1 MADHTLA
8 DQIADQLRRD
18 ILRGKLNPGDPIK
31 ERDNAAEMGVS
42 RTPMREAIRILAK
55 EGLVILRPARS
66 PVIAAPSAADIR
78 DHLEVL
84 IALEILSGR
93 LACARASSDD
103 IDAIAL
109 IHDELVDGYTEMD
122 PLDAFELDMRFHRA
136 IAAAAHNAAL
146 IHTHTAYLARMWR
159 ARFLAAQTRRNRD
172 RVLGHHGEIV
182 TALRARDA
190 DAIAHTIETH
200 LSDLM
205 SAIDS

>member
-55 EGLVILRPARS
+55 EGLVTLRPARS
-66 PVIAAPSAADIR
+66 PVIAAPSAAAIR

-93 LACARASSDD
+93 LACARASSDE

-109 IHDELVDGYTEMD
+109 IHDELVDGYDDMD
-122 PLDAFELDMRFHRA
+122 PLEAFDLDMRFHRA
-136 IAAAAHNAAL
+136 IAAAAHNDAL

-159 ARFLAAQTRRNRD
+159 ARFLAAQARRNRE

-190 DAIAHTIETH
+190 EAIARTIETH

-205 SAIDS
+205 SAIDT